1 MSKLA
6 ENLSKLAFLGT
17 SGGSHDTRRER
28 ALQVS
33 RFSNFLL
40 SENIQIRT
48 VDQIKTQHI
57 ENYVKNQLDNGKSKR
72 SLQNEMA
79 ALRAV
84 LRAAGREK
92 LVESERL
99 SNKSLGI
106 AGASRAGTNR
116 AMTQDQFQK
125 AYDDLISRGR
135 HNEAAALN
143 LMIALGLRSKEA
155 VRASDSLETWQRQI
169 TSEGR
174 ITVIWGSKGGR
185 ARSVQIFDREK
196 ALVAIQQAVQS
207 TDPKTGRLVNGVGGT
222 LDSARNRLDSQLR
235 GVLKEFGLSAHSARY
250 AFAQRQVDKY
260 IDAGFTKRE
269 ALAQASCDL
278 GHGSSRY
285 RYIGQVYDQRMRSLG
300 SSN

>member
-6 ENLSKLAFLGT
+6 ENLSKLAYLGT
-17 SGGSHDTRRER
+17 SGGSHDTRHER

-99 SNKSLGI
+99 TNKSLGLS
-106 AGASRAGTNR
+106 GASRAGTNR

-125 AYDDLISRGR
+125 AHADLIARGSRS
-135 HNEAAALN
+135 EAAALS
-143 LMIALGLRSKEA
+143 LMITLGLRSKEA
-155 VRASDSLETWQRQI
+155 VRASESLKTWQKQI
-169 TSEGR
+169 AMSEK
-174 ITVIWGSKGGR
+174 ITVIWGTKGGR
-185 ARSVQIFDREK
+185 SRDVQIFDRQT
-196 ALVAIQQAVQS
+196 ALAAIQDALKAI
-207 TDPKTGRLVNGVGGT
+207 DPKAGRLINSAGCT
-222 LDSARNRLDSQLR
+222 LESARDRLDNQLR
-235 GVLKEFGLSAHSARY
+235 GVLKESNLSAHSARY
-250 AFAQRQVDKY
+250 AFAQRQVDHY
-260 IDAGFTKRE
+260 IKASFSKRE

-278 GHGSSRY
+278 GHGSDRF
-285 RYIGQVYDQRMRSLG
+285 RYIGQVYDQRNS
-300 SSN
+300 